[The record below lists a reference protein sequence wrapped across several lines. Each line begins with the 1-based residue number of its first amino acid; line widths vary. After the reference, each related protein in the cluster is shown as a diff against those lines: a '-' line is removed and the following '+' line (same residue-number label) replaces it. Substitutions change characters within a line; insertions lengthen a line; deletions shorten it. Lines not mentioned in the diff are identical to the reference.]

1 MFFLSFFLT
10 LILFFAFF
18 VISAE
23 NPVVCLFSLIL
34 CIFLSSVFLIYFEFI
49 FFAIVFISI
58 YIGAIAIFFLFIIM
72 FISGPI
78 LKNSIKLS
86 RIFFFC
92 FIFLFFFWCFF
103 YLFFSVGFFSYTE
116 LHFFLLFFPLENLGL
131 FFYNYA
137 YLLLIFVALLLYIAL
152 LGAILVFLE

>member
-23 NPVVCLFSLIL
+23 NPIICLFSLIL
-34 CIFLSSVFLIYFEFI
+34 CILLSSVFLIYFEFI

-72 FISGPI
+72 FISGPS
-78 LKNSIKLS
+78 LKNSIQISK
-86 RIFFFC
+86 FFF
-92 FIFLFFFWCFF
+92 FFFLFFFLFFFFF
-103 YLFFSVGFFSYTE
+103 YFFFSIGVFSYSE
-116 LHFFLLFFPLENLGL
+116 LHSFLLFFPLEQLGL
-131 FFYNYA
+131 CFYNYA
-137 YLLLIFVALLLYIAL
+137 YLLLIFLALLLYIAL
-152 LGAILVFLE
+152 LGAILIFLE